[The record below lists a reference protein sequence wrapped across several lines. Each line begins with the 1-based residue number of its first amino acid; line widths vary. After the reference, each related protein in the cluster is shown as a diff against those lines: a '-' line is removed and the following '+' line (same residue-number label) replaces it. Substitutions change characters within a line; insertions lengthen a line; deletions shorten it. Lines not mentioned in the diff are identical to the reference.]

1 MEKANNMKVLYIIVN
16 AGFSDEVV
24 EIARQEGAGGATIM
38 NSRGSGTVHKEF
50 FGITIDVE
58 KEMILSLV
66 DGETA
71 EKVMAA
77 VKEKAGLKSPAS
89 GICFTMPVEKA
100 TLANKHVQQDE
111 NQE

>member
-1 MEKANNMKVLYIIVN
+1 MEKANNMKVLYINVN
-16 AGFSDEVV
+16 AGFADEVV
-24 EIARQEGAGGATIM
+24 EIARQEGVGEATIM
-38 NSRGSGTVHKEF
+38 NSRAAGTVHKEF
-50 FGITIDVE
+50 MGITTDVE
-58 KEMILSLV
+58 KEMVLSLV

-100 TLANKHVQQDE
+100 TLIDKHVQQTE
-111 NQE
+111 SQE